1 MCAPVWPGAHVNEGV
16 RGRPSRGADSSP
28 AAGEG
33 ARCGP
38 GCASRGWNAREAVR
52 LGRGVSSG
60 MLASFTKPL
69 HV

>member
-16 RGRPSRGADSSP
+16 RGRPCRGADSSP